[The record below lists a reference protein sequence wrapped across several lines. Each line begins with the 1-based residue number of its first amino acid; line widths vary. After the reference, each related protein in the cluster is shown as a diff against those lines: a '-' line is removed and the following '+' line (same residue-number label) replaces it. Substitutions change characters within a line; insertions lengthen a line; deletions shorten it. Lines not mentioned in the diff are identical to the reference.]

1 MGCYQ
6 YPFFSYTRLFD
17 HYAAYTPY
25 MHSVTTP
32 QQATAY
38 ANAHPCAT
46 TRCRKKEKNI
56 GAVPPLA
63 GPGRA
68 PPYRGPAVFYETTSK
83 GRSRAA
89 RARAGRLRAK
99 NT

>member
-32 QQATAY
+32 QQHTPPHTPALPRGE
-38 ANAHPCAT
+38 N
-46 TRCRKKEKNI
+46 KEKTI

-63 GPGRA
+63 DLGRA
-68 PPYRGPAVFYETTSK
+68 PPYRGPAVLYEI
-83 GRSRAA
+83 GPLAYDQ
-89 RARAGRLRAK
+89 
-99 NT
+99 